1 MIDKLTK
8 INIRMNQIKVSF
20 KKANKKINK
29 FIYFKNVGDLNQ
41 NKKYIELPINTFS
54 FKTKSR
60 NNNCDNILSH
70 EKKSVEN
77 QTYREYVNNTNS
89 FDVNS
94 SNNLYYNSLNSNKN
108 KNIYLGYDISNI
120 MYSCGNLN
128 CSKDDENNKNNLG
141 KLNINQR
148 MTANDIFNNLQMQKR
163 IKNNYEKF
171 KY

>member
-1 MIDKLTK
+1 
-8 INIRMNQIKVSF
+8 MNQIKVSL
-20 KKANKKINK
+20 KKANKNINR
-29 FIYFKNVGDLNQ
+29 FIYLKNVGDFNQ

-70 EKKSVEN
+70 EKKSIEN

-120 MYSCGNLN
+120 MDSCGNLN
-128 CSKDDENNKNNLG
+128 CSKDDENNKNNLV
-141 KLNINQR
+141 KLNQ
-148 MTANDIFNNLQMQKR
+148 
-163 IKNNYEKF
+163 
-171 KY
+171 